1 MQEIP
6 LEKNFTKIKDK
17 KNKFNIEI
25 NKLTKFHF
33 NNWSIYRDILLKLKY
48 DKHKVYSL
56 EDLPFISVRSFKNF
70 EMLSTSR
77 SKIYKILRSSGTS
90 GTKLSQ
96 IFLDKKTSEIQQRS
110 LMNISKDFIGSD
122 RHPMLIIDSP
132 KVIKKQKEFSAR
144 AAAILG
150 FSIYAKDMTFLL
162 NEKNEINYDILKK
175 FISTNKNKKK
185 IIFGFT
191 FMVWQYF
198 FEKIKKSKNYKFP
211 NTLIL
216 HGGGWKKLNDK
227 KISNQKFKNQ
237 IKKYLGI
244 DKVMNYYGMAEQTGS
259 IFFECKEGYFHNSNF
274 SEILIRDKNF
284 NLCKFGEEGLVQTIS
299 ILPKSYP
306 GHNFITEDIGVI
318 YGENDCKCGRIGKYF
333 KIIGRVEHAELRG
346 CSDV

>member
-1 MQEIP
+1 
-6 LEKNFTKIKDK
+6 
-17 KNKFNIEI
+17 
-25 NKLTKFHF
+25 
-33 NNWSIYRDILLKLKY
+33 
-48 DKHKVYSL
+48 
-56 EDLPFISVRSFKNF
+56 
-70 EMLSTSR
+70 MLSTSR

-284 NLCKFGEEGLVQTIS
+284 KDIILLLKILVLYMVKMIVNVEELEN
-299 ILPKSYP
+299 ILK
-306 GHNFITEDIGVI
+306 
-318 YGENDCKCGRIGKYF
+318 
-333 KIIGRVEHAELRG
+333 
-346 CSDV
+346 

>member
-6 LEKNFTKIKDK
+6 LEKPFTQIRDK
-17 KNKFNIEI
+17 KKKFSNEI

-33 NNWSIYRDILLKLKY
+33 NNCTIYRNILSKLKY
-48 DKHKVYSL
+48 DKHKIYSL

-175 FISTNKNKKK
+175 FISTNKNKK
-185 IIFGFT
+185 I
-191 FMVWQYF
+191 
-198 FEKIKKSKNYKFP
+198 
-211 NTLIL
+211 
-216 HGGGWKKLNDK
+216 
-227 KISNQKFKNQ
+227 
-237 IKKYLGI
+237 
-244 DKVMNYYGMAEQTGS
+244 
-259 IFFECKEGYFHNSNF
+259 
-274 SEILIRDKNF
+274 
-284 NLCKFGEEGLVQTIS
+284 
-299 ILPKSYP
+299 
-306 GHNFITEDIGVI
+306 
-318 YGENDCKCGRIGKYF
+318 
-333 KIIGRVEHAELRG
+333 
-346 CSDV
+346 